1 MSKSRLSALA
11 VLSLLAL
18 PVAAHAEDTAT
29 KQDKDSARGCTI
41 SVKKGDLVSQGKK
54 LIVEGEGATRDAI
67 ALDGDVVVR
76 AGSTVNDVV
85 AVRGKVTVEAGAR
98 VAGEVVSVGGDV
110 RIHQGATVAGDVVA
124 LGGKL
129 QADEGATIAG
139 DKTSFS
145 LNINGE
151 DLVQKLIGGII
162 TGTGT
167 RDCQVRFTEK

>member
-1 MSKSRLSALA
+1 MSKSLPAFA

-18 PVAAHAEDTAT
+18 PVAAHAEDTAPK
-29 KQDKDSARGCTI
+29 KQDKDASRCTI
-41 SVKKGDLVSQGKK
+41 SVKRGDLVSQGKQ
-54 LIVEGEGATRDAI
+54 LVVEGEGATRDAI
-67 ALDGDVVVR
+67 AIDGDVVVR

-85 AVRGKVTVEAGAR
+85 AIRGKVTVEAGAR
-98 VAGEVVSVGGDV
+98 IAGDVASVGGDV
-110 RIHQGATVAGDVVA
+110 RIDKGATVAGDVVA

-139 DKTSFS
+139 EKTSFS

-151 DLVQKLIGGII
+151 DLVQKFIGGVI

-167 RDCQVRFTEK
+167 RNCELRFTEK